1 MVSEPHVCLLQ
12 RHVLYVSALTM
23 SLHSIVTSVGE
34 ILCWYYKEGDHIVIQ
49 RVTKVLHPIMRI
61 VLYTGENRSEI
72 RCDLD
77 VSKGK
82 EM

>member
-1 MVSEPHVCLLQ
+1 MLVLQ
-12 RHVLYVSALTM
+12 RGGPHCYS
-23 SLHSIVTSVGE
+23 E
-34 ILCWYYKEGDHIVIQ
+34 
-49 RVTKVLHPIMRI
+49 VLHPIMRI
-61 VLYTGENRSEI
+61 VLYTGYENRSEI